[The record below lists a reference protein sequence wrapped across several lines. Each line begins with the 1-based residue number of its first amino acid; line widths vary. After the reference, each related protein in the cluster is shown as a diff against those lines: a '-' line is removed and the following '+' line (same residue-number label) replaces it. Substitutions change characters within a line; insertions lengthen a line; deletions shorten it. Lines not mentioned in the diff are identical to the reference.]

1 MSRLDA
7 DAIRASLGETASS
20 RLEAFELFT
29 EIASTNTYLVQRAA
43 PAAGA
48 IHVALTDN
56 QVAGR
61 GRHGRIWQSPPGA
74 GVCLS
79 MGYTFAER
87 PDNLSAL
94 TLAIGLGVIE
104 SLESLGINGVALKW
118 PNDLVA
124 NDGKLGGILTEA
136 QALSDD
142 AVHVVTGVGL
152 NVDLPQ
158 GFGPGDE
165 PEWAGRVVDL
175 AGLAPDLPHM
185 NAIAASL
192 VDGLCGVFATYEQGG
207 FAAFTSRWPARD
219 WLRGRE
225 LTIDTPRRQLAGTGA
240 GVADDGALLVDGVDG
255 EVHRVNSGSVV
266 AAGRRGAGS

>member
-7 DAIRASLGETASS
+7 DAIRAALGEHATV
-20 RLEAFELFT
+20 RLEAFELFA
-29 EIASTNTYLVQRAA
+29 EIASTNTYLMQGSA

-48 IHVALTDN
+48 IRVALTDN

-61 GRHGRIWQSPPGA
+61 GRHGKTWRSPPGS

-79 MGYTFAER
+79 MGYTFAAR

-104 SLESLGINGVALKW
+104 ALERVGINGVALKW

-124 NDGKLGGILTEA
+124 DDGKLGGILTEA
-136 QALSDD
+136 QALSGD

-158 GFGPGDE
+158 EFGPGDE

-175 AGLAPDLPHM
+175 AGLAPGLPHM
-185 NAIAASL
+185 NTIAASL
-192 VDGLCGVFATYEQGG
+192 VDSLCGVYATYEQDG
-207 FAAFTSRWPARD
+207 FAAFTPRWSARD

-225 LTIDTPRRQLAGTGA
+225 LTIDTPRRQLVGTGA
-240 GVADDGALLVDGVDG
+240 GVADDGALLVDDGDG
-255 EVHRVNSGSVV
+255 EVHRVSSGSVV
-266 AAGRRGAGS
+266 AAGSGGARS